1 MARAPRA
8 YLAAAAVALALAAC
22 RKQEPPGTLAF
33 DAPAQAALKAPL
45 RLSVSADPGGE
56 ASFTADMTHPGMV
69 PVVVKA
75 SETAP
80 GRYEGELS
88 WTMAGDWVVL
98 FSARWPDGRRAE
110 GRAPVRVAP

>member
-22 RKQEPPGTLAF
+22 RKHDRPAALSFE
-33 DAPAQAALKAPL
+33 APARTPLKTPL
-45 RLSVSADPGGE
+45 RLSVSADPGAE

-75 SETAP
+75 SETVP